1 MQDGEYEKALNAF
14 QKGLKLPGSR
24 VDVVRTQR
32 VSGPS
37 PVGGAKGG
45 TNSETVQS
53 LDEFEIQA
61 AYYNMACAQAQL
73 ERYDDALAS
82 LRVALENG
90 FDNLATVRSDPDLA
104 ILPQTDAAA
113 KFDALL
119 EEFESKSKNNGEGG
133 GFFGLFQ
140 SKKK

>member
-1 MQDGEYEKALNAF
+1 MELILLTSAF

-61 AYYNMACAQAQL
+61 AHYNMACAQAQL
-73 ERYDDALAS
+73 ERYEDALAS
-82 LRVALENG
+82 LRIALENG
-90 FDNLATVRSDPDLA
+90 FDNIATIRSDPDLA
-104 ILPQTDAAA
+104 VLPQSDAAA
-113 KFDALL
+113 QFDALL
-119 EEFESKSKNNGEGG
+119 EEFESKSTNGESG